1 MNKLKLTA
9 LIAAVLLMCGSF
21 SACGN
26 SDSQAQLSSLGQTDT
41 AVTESEKETLS
52 IVCTIF
58 PQYDWIR
65 QITGETAA
73 HIELTFLLDNGV
85 DLHSY
90 QPTTD
95 DIITISNCDMFIYT
109 GGESE
114 TWVSDVLK
122 TAVNENMVVI
132 NLLEVLGDDVKVE
145 ELKEGME
152 HDHDHEDH
160 DHEQE
165 QDDHEKEDHE
175 DHDHE
180 QEDIDHDHEEQDHIQ
195 DDLNQKESIH
205 QEESIHQD
213 EDYDEHI
220 WLSLKNAGIICKH
233 IAEKLVEMDP
243 ANSQTYQDN
252 LAAYLTDLDLLD
264 GKYREVTDNA
274 VCKVLLFGDRFPFR
288 YLADD
293 YGLDYYAAF
302 TGCSAETEAS
312 FETIVFLAGKTD
324 ELKLAYIMVID
335 HSDQSVAKT
344 IVQSTKEMNQ
354 EIYVLDSLQSVTASD
369 VDSGVTYLSIME
381 KNLEVLKIVLN

>member
-9 LIAAVLLMCGSF
+9 LIAAVLLMCGSL

-152 HDHDHEDH
+152 HDHDHE
-160 DHEQE
+160 
-165 QDDHEKEDHE
+165 
-175 DHDHE
+175 
-180 QEDIDHDHEEQDHIQ
+180 EQDHIQ
-195 DDLNQKESIH
+195 DDLN